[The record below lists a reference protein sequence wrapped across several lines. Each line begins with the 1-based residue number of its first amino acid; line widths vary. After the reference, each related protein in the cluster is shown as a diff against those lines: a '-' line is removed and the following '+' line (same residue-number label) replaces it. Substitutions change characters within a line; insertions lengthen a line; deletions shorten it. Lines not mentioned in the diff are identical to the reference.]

1 MPLLE
6 EMTWE
11 QVKEYLK
18 HDDRLILA
26 IGSTEQ
32 HGRHLTFAT
41 DAMVPAAI
49 GRRVSEAT
57 GIILAPALAYGMS
70 LHHLGFPGSLS
81 LRPQTLVQV
90 LLDILDSAAHHG
102 FRRILLLNGHGGNIA
117 SIGVALGDILNRRAD
132 LEVRA
137 RSWWTLPAVETVTE
151 ELFPGVND
159 SHAGPTETAVFL
171 ALRPELAKMDRAA
184 HTPDADTSALLTQ
197 TSFPALYPHGVI
209 GDDPR
214 LGSAEAGQKILDAA
228 VKACVAELEAWGR
241 RPGRA
246 E

>member
-11 QVKEYLK
+11 MVEEYLK

-41 DAMVPAAI
+41 DAIVPYAI

-57 GIILAPALAYGMS
+57 GVILAPVLAYGMS
-70 LHHLGFPGSLS
+70 LHHLEFPGVLS
-81 LRPQTLVQV
+81 LKPQTLVQV
-90 LLDILDSAAHHG
+90 LIDILESAEHHG
-102 FRRILLLNGHGGNIA
+102 FRRILLLNGHGGNNA
-117 SIGVALGDILNRRAD
+117 SVGVALGDILNRLDD
-132 LEVRA
+132 LEVKFRP
-137 RSWWTLPAVETVTE
+137 WWAIPAVEKVTE

-159 SHAGPTETAVFL
+159 SHAGPTEAAVIL
-171 ALRPELAKMDRAA
+171 ALRPEIARMDRALTSPDMA
-184 HTPDADTSALLTQ
+184 HMGSLRR
-197 TSFPALYPHGVI
+197 SGFRVWYPHGVI
-209 GDDPR
+209 GDDPKM
-214 LGSAEAGQKILDAA
+214 GTAEAGQKILDAA
-228 VKACVAELEAWGR
+228 VHACVAEMEKWGR